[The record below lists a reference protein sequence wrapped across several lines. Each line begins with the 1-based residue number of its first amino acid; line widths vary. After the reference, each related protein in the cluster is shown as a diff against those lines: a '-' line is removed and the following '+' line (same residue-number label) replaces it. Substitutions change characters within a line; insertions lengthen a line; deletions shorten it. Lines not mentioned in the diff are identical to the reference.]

1 MNRLILPALMLVL
14 IAATSDAVSMS
25 EPKSAL
31 PGSSMMSVCPSD
43 KPEPRRALVKFVT
56 APGLASSRA
65 EVGLTVLDTA
75 AIRTLVDSTDSVACQ
90 HFASEIILD
99 TLVPREWS
107 FYKLGSLYFVA
118 TADTS
123 STLRETDPLI
133 VFSDALSLIKVL
145 GM

>member
-1 MNRLILPALMLVL
+1 MIRLILPALMLVL
-14 IAATSDAVSMS
+14 TAATSDAFSRS

-31 PGSSMMSVCPSD
+31 PLASMTPVCPSD

-56 APGLASSRA
+56 SPGLAGFRA
-65 EVGLTVLDTA
+65 EVGLTVSDTA

-90 HFASEIILD
+90 HLASEIVLD

-107 FYKLGSLYFVA
+107 FYKLGDLYFVA

-123 STLRETDPLI
+123 SHLLETDPLI
-133 VFSDALSLIKVL
+133 VFSGSLAFIKVI